1 MEMINKTKSSQD
13 QRRWATNK
21 GIAQFIQSK
30 QNKTKTGMHD
40 KEAEGNC
47 LNKKVLISIS
57 VFKSELVFKSWT
69 H

>member
-1 MEMINKTKSSQD
+1 
-13 QRRWATNK
+13 
-21 GIAQFIQSK
+21 
-30 QNKTKTGMHD
+30 MHD

-69 H
+69 HWLKEVLGLHHEESCNPDLTYGL